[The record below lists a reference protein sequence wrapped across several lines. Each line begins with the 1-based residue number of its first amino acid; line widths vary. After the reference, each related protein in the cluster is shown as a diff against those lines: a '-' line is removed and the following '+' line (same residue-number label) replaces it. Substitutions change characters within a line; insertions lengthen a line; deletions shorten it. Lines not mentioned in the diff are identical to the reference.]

1 MTKKIFTYIF
11 STALFSIL
19 ITSFIVITICF
30 AVISND
36 TKQNLNS
43 ELKLVAKEFDNK
55 KTIQEKKD
63 YLSLLSL
70 YSNYRFTL
78 LNVNGE
84 VLFDSEKNISE
95 MDNHLERPEIQDA
108 INNGY
113 GESQRYSSTISEKT
127 IYKSI
132 LLNNDLILRISIL
145 QKSIWLLL
153 FTIIEPLLF
162 IISIFMILSGV
173 LSLSFS
179 KKIISPISKIDLD
192 SPEESI
198 VYEELIPFVKK
209 ITKQKNKIKENLK
222 DLKKQQD
229 DFELIIS
236 KMKDGLI
243 IIDANEYIL
252 SINDSAKKY
261 FNSNLSDYKGKHILS
276 VNRSFEFKNAIQHT
290 LSTEQSFD
298 YEDFIDNRYLFIST
312 SPVFEKEIL
321 TGCVVFIRN
330 VTEKKQSENL
340 RKEFSANVSHELK
353 TPLTSIL
360 GFAEI
365 IKSGVAESKD
375 VPEFANRIYDE
386 ASRMKTLI
394 QDIIN
399 LSNLD
404 ENHQKINC
412 NENIDLN
419 EIIYLVTKNLN
430 EQIVEKKIELVFD
443 IDNSK
448 NYFIKG
454 NKIIIE
460 QMIYNICD
468 NAIKYNV
475 NEGKIFITLNYENNK
490 LVLKIKDTGIG
501 IPKSE
506 FENIFQRFYRVDKS
520 RSRETGGTGLGLSI
534 VKHGAILHNALVK
547 IDSEVGKWTELSLE
561 F

>member
-30 AVISND
+30 AVISKD
-36 TKQNLNS
+36 TKQSLNS

-63 YLSLLSL
+63 YLSLISL

-108 INNGY
+108 IKNGY

-132 LLNNDLILRISIL
+132 LLNDDLILRISIL
-145 QKSIWLLL
+145 QKSIWLML
-153 FTIIEPLLF
+153 FAIIEPLIF
-162 IISIFMILSGV
+162 IIAIFMILSAI
-173 LSLSFS
+173 LSLTFS
-179 KKIISPISKIDLD
+179 KKIISPILKIDLD

-209 ITKQKNKIKENLK
+209 IIKQKNKIKENLK
-222 DLKKQQD
+222 ELKKQQD

-276 VNRSFEFKNAIQHT
+276 VNRSFEFENAIQHT

-312 SPVFEKEIL
+312 SPVFEKETL

-412 NENIDLN
+412 NENIDLK

-430 EQIVEKKIELVFD
+430 EQIIEKKIELVFD

-475 NEGKIFITLNYENNK
+475 TEGKIFITLNYENNK

-534 VKHGAILHNALVK
+534 VKHGAILHNAIVK

>member
-30 AVISND
+30 AVISKD
-36 TKQNLNS
+36 TKQSLNS

-132 LLNNDLILRISIL
+132 LLNDDLILRISIL

-179 KKIISPISKIDLD
+179 KKIISPILKIDLD

-209 ITKQKNKIKENLK
+209 IIKQKNKIKENLK
-222 DLKKQQD
+222 ELKKQQD

-276 VNRSFEFKNAIQHT
+276 VNRSFEFENAIQHT
-290 LSTEQSFD
+290 LSTEQPFD

-312 SPVFEKEIL
+312 SPVFEKETL

-394 QDIIN
+394 QDITN

-412 NENIDLN
+412 NENIDLK

-430 EQIVEKKIELVFD
+430 EQIIEKKIELVFD

-475 NEGKIFITLNYENNK
+475 TEGKIFITLNYENNK

-501 IPKSE
+501 IPESE

-520 RSRETGGTGLGLSI
+520 RSKETGGTGLGLSI

>member
-30 AVISND
+30 AVISKD
-36 TKQNLNS
+36 IKQSLNS
-43 ELKLVAKEFDNK
+43 ELKLVAKDFDNK

-63 YLSLLSL
+63 YLSLISL

-108 INNGY
+108 IKNGY

-132 LLNNDLILRISIL
+132 LLNDDLILRISIL

-162 IISIFMILSGV
+162 IISIFMILSAI
-173 LSLSFS
+173 LSLTFS
-179 KKIISPISKIDLD
+179 KKIISPILKIDLD

-198 VYEELIPFVKK
+198 VYEELVPFVKK

-252 SINDSAKKY
+252 SLNDSAKKY

-276 VNRSFEFKNAIQHT
+276 VNRSFEFENAIQHT
-290 LSTEQSFD
+290 LSTEQPFD

-312 SPVFEKEIL
+312 SPVFEKETL
-321 TGCVVFIRN
+321 TGCVIFIRN

-386 ASRMKTLI
+386 ASRMKILI

-412 NENIDLN
+412 NENIDLK

-430 EQIVEKKIELVFD
+430 EQIIEKKIELVFD

-475 NEGKIFITLNYENNK
+475 TEGKIFISLNYENNK